1 VPFDAKVVRVLIASP
16 SDTSAYRLVVRDVVE
31 EWNSLHSET
40 ERVVLLPVIWER
52 DATPEMGERP
62 QGIINRQL
70 VETADV
76 LIGVFWNRLGTATS
90 EAESG
95 TAEEIGRFNDA
106 GKPVLLYFSHEPV
119 APDTLETD
127 QLERLREFRNEISE
141 RALLVDFDSRDDLRQ
156 KAMAGLTRTI
166 RHHVGAPSEDT
177 AAPVEVPE
185 APETLATGR
194 PRAALVA
201 HVQRD
206 REFSGVSSSGTPRY
220 GTRERLLIEN
230 RGTGDAEDL
239 TFRFVAPDD
248 GRPPDVF
255 REDRPIAR
263 LPAGGSLEF
272 PMATTM
278 GSAGQWEIVFNWQE
292 DGTGFSS
299 QQTLT

>member
-16 SDTSAYRLVVRDVVE
+16 SDTSSYRLVLREVLE

-40 ERVVLLPVIWER
+40 ARVVLLPVLWER
-52 DATPEMGERP
+52 DATPQMGERP

-76 LIGVFWNRLGTATS
+76 LIGVFWNRLGTPTS

-95 TAEEIGRFNDA
+95 TAEEIGRFNEA
-106 GKPVLLYFSHEPV
+106 GKPVLLYFSNEPV
-119 APDTLETD
+119 APDTLDTD
-127 QLERLREFRNEISE
+127 QLHRLREFRNQTSE
-141 RALLVDFDSRDDLRQ
+141 LALLAEFDSREDLRQ
-156 KAMAGLTRTI
+156 KATAGLTRTI
-166 RHHVGAPSEDT
+166 RDHFGAPPEDG
-177 AAPVEVPE
+177 PNEVPE
-185 APETLATGR
+185 PPETPGQDQ

-206 REFSGVSSSGTPRY
+206 REFDGVSSSGTPRY
-220 GTRERLLIEN
+220 RTRERLLIEN
-230 RGTGDAEDL
+230 RGTGDALDL

-255 REDRPIAR
+255 REERPVSR

-272 PMATTM
+272 PMATFM
-278 GSAGQWEIVFNWQE
+278 GSAGQWEIIFNWQE
-292 DGTGFSS
+292 EGRAFWS